1 MTILLALRQTIHH
14 PMNNHSNEIETEEWS
29 PQMKLQSGIYTLI
42 QAHYLLLG
50 GNRKGKLQ
58 GLQSK

>member
-1 MTILLALRQTIHH
+1 MTILLALRQTMYHS
-14 PMNNHSNEIETEEWS
+14 MNNHSNEIQTEEWS
-29 PQMKLQSGIYTLI
+29 PEMKLQSGIHILI

-50 GNRKGKLQ
+50 SNKKGKLQ